1 MENCLLQHGGGNVM
15 YIAVIILGLVL
26 TSFSI
31 WIVFSI
37 AARIVAVAFDASF
50 VILYRLYCISDF
62 GFDMLHVYLMTLL
75 IWCLVYVVG
84 FLVKN
89 IIKLIFK

>member
-1 MENCLLQHGGGNVM
+1 MKNCLLQHGGGNVM

-37 AARIVAVAFDASF
+37 AARIVAVAFDVSF
-50 VILYRLYCISDF
+50 VILIDCIAYQILD
-62 GFDMLHVYLMTLL
+62 L
-75 IWCLVYVVG
+75 ICCMY
-84 FLVKN
+84 
-89 IIKLIFK
+89 IS

>member
-1 MENCLLQHGGGNVM
+1 MKNYLLQHGGGNMM
-15 YIAVIILGLVL
+15 YIAVIILWLIL
-26 TSFSI
+26 ASFSI
-31 WIVFSI
+31 WLVFSVV
-37 AARIVAVAFDASF
+37 ARIVAVAFDANF

-62 GFDMLHVYLMTLL
+62 GFDMLYVFFMTLL